1 MKNSINYTIVDK
13 TNSDKKQ
20 LFIDATIC
28 SLANHGYKG
37 TTVRQIA
44 KYAGLTPGLLTHY
57 YEGKEVLIAESYKYL
72 SQRFL
77 DDFHRSIEGG
87 EKDPIKALR
96 TFFKNIF
103 GPDNLGSSF
112 LRIWLSFWTLTLTEP
127 SLRKTHKEI
136 QSQYIL
142 SIEKLLNAA
151 YKLNDV
157 GKSPKN
163 SHELAIGIMAI
174 LDGLWLEC
182 CLDPDALS
190 QNDNL
195 KIAYNFVESATG
207 LNLGPV

>member
-1 MKNSINYTIVDK
+1 MQNSINYEEVDK

-20 LFIDATIC
+20 VFIDATIC

-44 KYAGLTPGLLTHY
+44 KYAGLAPGLLTHY
-57 YEGKEVLIAESYKYL
+57 FEGKEVLIAASYKYL

-77 DDFHRSIEGG
+77 DDFQNSIDGS
-87 EKDPIKALR
+87 EKDPIKVLKA
-96 TFFKNIF
+96 FFKNIF
-103 GPDNLGSSF
+103 GPANLGSPF

-127 SLRKTHKEI
+127 SLRITHKEI
-136 QSQYIL
+136 QGQYIK
-142 SIEKLLNAA
+142 SIEKLLIAA
-151 YKLNDV
+151 HNLSNPNEALVDSY
-157 GKSPKN
+157 
-163 SHELAIGIMAI
+163 ELAIGVMAI

-195 KIAYNFVESATG
+195 KIVYKFVESTTG
-207 LNLGPV
+207 ISLK